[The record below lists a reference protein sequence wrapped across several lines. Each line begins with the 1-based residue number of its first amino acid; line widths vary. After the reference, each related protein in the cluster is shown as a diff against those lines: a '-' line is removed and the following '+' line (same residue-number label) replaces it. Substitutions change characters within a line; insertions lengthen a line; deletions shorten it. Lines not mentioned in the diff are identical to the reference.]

1 MANLINKDC
10 CLKEEEKRVDELKLD
25 VVEEKV
31 KVVALDCGGE
41 DGDNGSDKSNDGDRV
56 VNCKAEEEECAEGWV
71 ML

>member
-1 MANLINKDC
+1 M
-10 CLKEEEKRVDELKLD
+10 KLD

-56 VNCKAEEEECAEGWV
+56 VNCKAEEE
-71 ML
+71 